1 MRGFE
6 HGTATLSMDTTGTE
20 KFYYARGFVFPGT
33 RLRHLFG
40 LLPQW
45 HGRWKQRRDL
55 AGLDARLLRDIG
67 VTPRQ
72 ALQEVDKP
80 FWQA

>member
-6 HGTATLSMDTTGTE
+6 HGTAALSMGMNVSE
-20 KFYYARGFVFPGT
+20 KFYYFRVPASLST
-33 RLRHLFG
+33 RLHGLFG
-40 LLPQW
+40 LVLLW
-45 HGRWKQRRDL
+45 HRRWKQRQDL
-55 AGLDARLLRDIG
+55 AGLDAHLLRDIG

-72 ALQEVDKP
+72 ALREVDKP

>member
-1 MRGFE
+1 MRGYE
-6 HGTATLSMDTTGTE
+6 HGTTALPISTIGSENIYYFRAPESLSI
-20 KFYYARGFVFPGT
+20 
-33 RLRHLFG
+33 RLRGLFG
-40 LLPQW
+40 LVLRW
-45 HGRWKQRRDL
+45 HGRWKQRQDL

-72 ALQEVDKP
+72 ALREVDKP